1 MELIVEKLRRTRSRL
16 KGTCMEAITK
26 ALIVFLESPEVMY
39 KGFVVDAASSWQTL
53 LFYLFCILG
62 YAVFQY
68 DPRTKQD
75 EYYTI

>member
-39 KGFVVDAASSWQTL
+39 KGFVVDAASS
-53 LFYLFCILG
+53 
-62 YAVFQY
+62 
-68 DPRTKQD
+68 
-75 EYYTI
+75 